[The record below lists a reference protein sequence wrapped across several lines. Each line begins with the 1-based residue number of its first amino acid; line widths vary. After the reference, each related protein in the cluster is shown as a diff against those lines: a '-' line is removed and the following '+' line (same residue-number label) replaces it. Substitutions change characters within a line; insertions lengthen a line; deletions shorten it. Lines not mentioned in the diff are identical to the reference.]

1 MNGRRRMGA
10 RGEEIA
16 ARHLEGRG
24 FRIRARNYQTRRG
37 EIDLVAERG
46 RWIVFVEVRL
56 RRSEAFGSPAETVG
70 PRKRRR
76 LASAAAA
83 FLVEHGL
90 AERPCRFDIIALSD
104 PAGGP
109 EEILHIEN
117 AFDRDGRPTGC
128 WSGD

>member
-1 MNGRRRMGA
+1 MNSRIRKGA

-24 FRIRARNYQTRRG
+24 FRIRARNYRTRRG

-46 RWIVFVEVRL
+46 RTIVFIEVRF

-76 LASAAAA
+76 IVSAAAA

-90 AERPCRFDIIALSD
+90 AERPCRFDVIAVTG
-104 PAGGP
+104 PAAGP

-128 WSGD
+128 WSGS